1 MKEENKSGKTAP
13 EQSEDKKGVYMPERD
28 AVQTVEDYNRDLKE
42 RIEEKRENSKL
53 IKFNELEKLAPDF
66 AKWLQTLV
74 RYGNVDS
81 QALIFATQ
89 LNNKEQ
95 NNFSVWLYT
104 NDHCYS
110 IYGYPPTEKNPKGYL
125 GAGGNTRKPR
135 VGEDWNR
142 GNDLPDGNYSKKT
155 FDKIVYGIVRYELKN
170 LQLWR

>member
-1 MKEENKSGKTAP
+1 MKKENKSGKTAP
-13 EQSEDKKGVYMPERD
+13 EQSVEKEGIISPDGIL
-28 AVQTVEDYNRDLKE
+28 TNEDYNRDLKE
-42 RIEEKRENSKL
+42 KLERDKGNSKL
-53 IKFNELEKLAPDF
+53 IKFNELTKIAPDF
-66 AKWLQTLV
+66 AKWLQNLV

-89 LNNKEQ
+89 LDKKEE

-104 NDHCYS
+104 NDHCYA
-110 IYGYPPTEKNPKGYL
+110 IYGHPPTKKNSKGYL

-135 VGEDWNR
+135 VGEFWNR
-142 GNDLPDGNYSKKT
+142 GNDLPDGDYSKKT